1 MLKVRWGPADTRGV
15 VMHSPRPRAA
25 AGAAVATI
33 LLLSSV
39 GLAQASRSASA
50 PGPPGATAA
59 SVFLVPDS
67 AAAGQALRA
76 PAVRTVARYG
86 TFTLAEA
93 APSDAGALVAA
104 GAVRRDDME
113 RVTLQGRAVDP
124 AAEAAAQAA
133 KGSSPI
139 AGGEGP
145 ILVVVQ
151 FVGPIKDDWRARLQ
165 ATGVTVVTY
174 LAQNSYLV
182 HAEGAARAA
191 LSNYADSAPEVRAA
205 FALDASDKLSPG
217 LPASGT
223 VHVAVQTLA
232 GGDGAPARSRTTAAQ
247 HGLTGPSTAF
257 GGLSTR
263 HIAVDAADLPG
274 LAADPGVIAIALD
287 GTPRLLDERQGLIMA
302 DGSIGSSP
310 GTGYL
315 AKHDAALFDAGEVPG
330 ALLPFVVD
338 VTDGAI
344 DTGTDTPANSDLYE
358 KGSKANPDR
367 VAYVHKLTDDTAD
380 PLSIQGCD
388 GHGTINASILA
399 GYNTNAPVPANTD
412 ANGFHYGLGIEP
424 RARLG
429 GTTVFRCSGQ
439 WDAGGRSFAQLA
451 QDAYDASGPGYDGA
465 RVVNNSW
472 GEDDAFGAYT
482 ATSQEFD
489 AIVRDAAPDTPG
501 NQELVEVVA
510 AGNDGPGPN
519 TLYAPATAKNVITVG
534 ASEGQRLFGT
544 DGCDTTN
551 AEANDPG
558 DIGDFSSRGPTT
570 DGRIKPDLVAP
581 GTHITGIT
589 WRVTGSPFDGSGVC
603 GISPPPSVGVPFP
616 GTTYTA
622 SSGTSHAAPAVAGL
636 AAAARWAYDRAKGG
650 WPSAAMVKAMLI
662 GGATPLTAP
671 DTGQAPNGAEGFGLA
686 RLAGASTRGR
696 WFSDDEQLFTQSGQ
710 TFTRTFNV
718 TDPAQPV
725 RVTLAW
731 TDAPGPLIGA
741 SLVNDLDLEVTG
753 DGAVYRGNHL
763 SAGVSVPGGAP
774 DTKNNVESV
783 VVPAG
788 ALSSLAIRVRGTNIA
803 GDGVPG
809 GGATDQDFAV
819 VATNVGAPTGEA
831 ALDPVGAT
839 VVDEDGDGILEPHEP
854 FQVRTAIAN
863 TGDVAS
869 GQVSAHLTTTTP
881 GIVLQHPDATFA
893 PIGAHQQVTPAAE
906 TFGGTR
912 GSNSCGATPVVG
924 LDLALSA
931 PGTIGAG
938 LHLRVPGEGSSA
950 IPATFSP
957 GIAIP
962 DGDPAGVD
970 APLTVDRSGTIDDL
984 DVRLTAIDHTWV
996 GDLVLKLRGPDGTT
1010 VTLMDQAGGS
1020 GHDLRDTILDDQ
1032 AETSIQDVTAADAP
1046 FSGRYR
1052 PAQSLAAFAGKQLAG
1067 TWTLEATDVTKPDEG
1082 TIQSFALLVPE
1093 CDIAPDAALSATP
1106 SSVTAGDPV
1115 ALDAGASFDR
1125 DDAIAQYGW
1134 DLDGDGTV
1142 DRTTGTTPTTTATF
1156 ATAGLHHPAVV
1167 VTDTRG
1173 ESTRRSVEVQ
1183 VLPGAQPPGDGGG
1196 SGGQTPQRTQAP
1208 GTTVKAARLVV
1219 HGLPA
1224 AGRCPRVRNARL
1236 SVSTVPRAPLRSVS
1250 LLVGSALRAR
1260 TSGAASASRTLR
1272 LRSQPTGAHIV
1283 RVVARTKD
1291 GRTLRLARRYRSCLP
1306 AR

>member
-1 MLKVRWGPADTRGV
+1 
-15 VMHSPRPRAA
+15 MHSPRPRAA
-25 AGAAVATI
+25 AGAAVAAI

-39 GLAQASRSASA
+39 GLARASRSASA
-50 PGPPGATAA
+50 PARQGATAA
-59 SVFLVPDS
+59 GLFLVPDS

-86 TFTLAEA
+86 AFTLAEA
-93 APSDAGALVAA
+93 APSDAGPLVAA

-124 AAEAAAQAA
+124 AAQAAAQAA

-139 AGGEGP
+139 AAGTGP

-165 ATGVTVVTY
+165 ATGVRVVTY

-191 LSNYADSAPEVRAA
+191 LADYADTAPEVRAA
-205 FALDASDKLSPG
+205 FALDAGDKLSPG
-217 LPASGT
+217 LPAAGA
-223 VHVAVQTLA
+223 VRVAVQTLA
-232 GGDGAPARSRTTAAQ
+232 GTDGAPARSRTGAVQ
-247 HGLTGPSTAF
+247 QGITGPSTAF

-263 HIAVDAADLPG
+263 HITVDAADLPR

-310 GTGYL
+310 GAGYL
-315 AKHDAALFDAGEVPG
+315 AEHDAALFGASEVPG
-330 ALLPFVVD
+330 TLPFVVD
-338 VTDGAI
+338 VTDGGI
-344 DTGTDTPANSDLYE
+344 DNGTDTPAGADLYE
-358 KGSKANPDR
+358 NGSKANPDR
-367 VAYVHKLTDDTAD
+367 LAYVHKLTSDTLD

-424 RARLG
+424 RARIG
-429 GTTVFRCSGQ
+429 GTTVFRCNGQ
-439 WDAGGRSFAQLA
+439 WDTGGRTFAQIA
-451 QDAYDASGPGYDGA
+451 QDAYNAGGPGYDGA
-465 RVVNNSW
+465 RIENNSW
-472 GEDDAFGAYT
+472 GEDNAFGAYT

-501 NQELVEVVA
+501 NQEMVEVVA
-510 AGNDGPGPN
+510 AGNDGPGAN
-519 TLYAPATAKNVITVG
+519 TLYAPATAKNVIAVG

-581 GTHITGIT
+581 GTHITGT
-589 WRVTGSPFDGSGVC
+589 AWRVTGSAFDGSGVC
-603 GISPPPSVGVPFP
+603 GISPPPSVGIPFP

-622 SSGTSHAAPAVAGL
+622 SSGTSHSAPAVSGL
-636 AAAARWAYDRAKGG
+636 AAAARWAYHRARGS

-662 GGATPLTAP
+662 GGATPLTAT
-671 DTGQAPNGAEGFGLA
+671 DTGQAPDGAQGFGLA
-686 RLAGASTRGR
+686 RLAGASTSGR
-696 WFSDDEQLFTQSGQ
+696 WFSDDEQIFTQSGQ

-753 DGAVYRGNHL
+753 DGVVYRGNHL
-763 SAGVSVPGGAP
+763 SGGVSLPGGAP

-809 GGATDQDFAV
+809 GGVTDQDFAL

-854 FQVRTAIAN
+854 FQVRTSIAN
-863 TGDVAS
+863 TGEVAS
-869 GQVSAHLTTTTP
+869 GQVSAHLTTATP

-893 PIGAHQQVTPAAE
+893 AIAAHEQVTPAAD

-912 GSNSCGATPVVG
+912 GSNTCGATPVVG

-938 LHLRVPGEGSSA
+938 LHLSVPGEGSSP
-950 IPATFSP
+950 IPASFSP
-957 GIAIP
+957 GLTIP
-962 DGDPAGVD
+962 DGDPAGVS
-970 APLTVDRSGTIDDL
+970 APLTVDRAGTIDDL

-1010 VTLMDQAGGS
+1010 VTLMDQAGAS

-1052 PAQSLAAFAGKQLAG
+1052 PAQPLSAFAGKPLAG

-1106 SSVTAGDPV
+1106 ASVTAGDPV
-1115 ALDAGASFDR
+1115 TLDAGASFDR

-1134 DLDGDGTV
+1134 DLNGDGTV
-1142 DRTTGTTPTTTATF
+1142 DRTTGTTPTTTTTF
-1156 ATAGLHHPAVV
+1156 DTGGLQHPAVV
-1167 VTDTRG
+1167 VTDSRG
-1173 ESTRRSVEVQ
+1173 ESTRRSAEVQ
-1183 VLPGAQPPGDGGG
+1183 VLPGTGPPGGDGGV
-1196 SGGQTPQRTQAP
+1196 QPPPTTPGR
-1208 GTTVKAARLVV
+1208 GTTAKAARLVV
-1219 HGLPA
+1219 RGLPA
-1224 AGRCPRVRNARL
+1224 AGRCPRPSTARL
-1236 SVSTVPRAPLRSVS
+1236 LVSATPRTTLRSVS
-1250 LLVGSALRAR
+1250 LMLGRSLRAR
-1260 TSGAASASRTLR
+1260 AAGTAGASRRLWLR
-1272 LRSQPTGAHIV
+1272 HQPKGAHTLK
-1283 RVVARTKD
+1283 VVARTKD
-1291 GRTLRLARRYRSCLP
+1291 GRTLRLTRAFRSCLP
-1306 AR
+1306 AAGRHAGGLAAG

>member
-1 MLKVRWGPADTRGV
+1 M
-15 VMHSPRPRAA
+15 

-50 PGPPGATAA
+50 PTRRGATAA
-59 SVFLVPDS
+59 GLFLVPHS
-67 AAAGQALRA
+67 AAAAQALRA
-76 PAVRTVARYG
+76 PAVRTVASYG
-86 TFTLAEA
+86 AFTLAQA

-133 KGSSPI
+133 KGSDPI
-139 AGGEGP
+139 GGGARP

-165 ATGVTVVTY
+165 ATGVRVVTY

-191 LSNYADSAPEVRAA
+191 LADYAAAAPEVRAA
-205 FALDASDKLSPG
+205 FLLDPGDKLPPG
-217 LPASGT
+217 LPASGA

-232 GGDGAPARSRTTAAQ
+232 GADGAPARSRTGAVQ
-247 HGLTGPSTAF
+247 HGLTGPSTALD
-257 GGLSTR
+257 GLSTR
-263 HIAVDAADLPG
+263 HITVDAADLPH

-287 GTPRLLDERQGLIMA
+287 GTPRMLDERQGLLMA

-310 GTGYL
+310 GIGYL
-315 AKHDAALFDAGEVPG
+315 AKHDSALFDASEVPG
-330 ALLPFVVD
+330 TLPFVVD
-338 VTDGAI
+338 LTDGGI
-344 DTGTDTPANSDLYE
+344 DNGTVTPASSDLYE
-358 KGSKANPDR
+358 GGKATNPDR
-367 VAYVHKLTDDTAD
+367 VAYVHKLTSDTLD
-380 PLSIQGCD
+380 PLSVQGCD

-399 GYNTNAPVPANTD
+399 GYNTNAAIPANTD
-412 ANGFHYGLGIEP
+412 ANQFHYGLGIEP
-424 RARLG
+424 RARIG
-429 GTTVFRCSGQ
+429 GTTVFRCSGE
-439 WDAGGRSFAQLA
+439 WDAGGRSFAQIA
-451 QDAYDASGPGYDGA
+451 EDAYNAGGPGYDGA

-472 GEDDAFGAYT
+472 GENDAFGAYT

-489 AIVRDAAPDTPG
+489 AIVRDAAPNTPG
-501 NQELVEVVA
+501 NQEMVEVVA
-510 AGNDGPGPN
+510 AGNSGPGGN
-519 TLYAPATAKNVITVG
+519 TLYAPATAKNVIAVG

-558 DIGDFSSRGPTT
+558 DIADFSSRGPTT
-570 DGRIKPDLVAP
+570 DGRIKPDVVAP
-581 GTHITGIT
+581 GTHITGTT
-589 WRVTGSPFDGSGVC
+589 WRVTGSGFDGSRVC

-622 SSGTSHAAPAVAGL
+622 SSGTSHAAPAVSGL
-636 AAAARWAYDRAKGG
+636 AAAARWAYYRAASPHR

-662 GGATPLTAP
+662 GGATPLTAA
-671 DTGQAPNGAEGFGLA
+671 DTGQAPNGSQGFGLA
-686 RLAGASTRGR
+686 RLAGASTHGR

-741 SLVNDLDLEVTG
+741 ALVNDLDLEVTG
-753 DGAVYRGNHL
+753 DGVVYRGNHL
-763 SAGVSVPGGAP
+763 SGGVSVPGGTP
-774 DTKNNVESV
+774 DTRNNVESV

-839 VVDEDGDGILEPHEP
+839 VVDQDGDGILEPHEP
-854 FQVRTAIAN
+854 FQVRTSIAN
-863 TGDVAS
+863 TGDATS
-869 GQVSAHLTTTTP
+869 GAVSAHLTTTTP
-881 GIVLQHPDATFA
+881 GIVLQHPDATFD

-906 TFGGTR
+906 TFGGSR
-912 GSNSCGATPVVG
+912 GSNTCGATPVVS

-938 LHLRVPGEGSSA
+938 LHLSVPGEGSSP

-957 GIAIP
+957 GLTIP
-962 DGDPAGVD
+962 DGDPGGVS
-970 APLTVDRSGTIDDL
+970 APLVVDRPGTIDDL

-1010 VTLMDQAGGS
+1010 VTLMDQAGAS
-1020 GHDLRDTILDDQ
+1020 GHDLRDTIFDDQ

-1052 PAQSLAAFAGKQLAG
+1052 PDQPLTAFAGKPLAG
-1067 TWTLEATDVTKPDEG
+1067 TWTLEATDVTQPDEG
-1082 TIQSFALLVPE
+1082 TIRSFALLVPE

-1106 SSVTAGDPV
+1106 ASVTAGDTV
-1115 ALDAGASFDR
+1115 TLDAGASFDR
-1125 DDAIAQYGW
+1125 DDAIAQYSW

-1142 DRTTGTTPTTTATF
+1142 DRTTGTTPSTTVTYD
-1156 ATAGLHHPAVV
+1156 TAGLQHPAVI
-1167 VTDTRG
+1167 VTDTQG
-1173 ESTRRSVEVQ
+1173 EHTTRSTEVQ
-1183 VLPGAQPPGDGGG
+1183 VLPVPTPPGAGPP
-1196 SGGQTPQRTQAP
+1196 GGQTPQTTAKPTDHREGRAP
-1208 GTTVKAARLVV
+1208 GRARPPR
-1219 HGLPA
+1219 GRPLPA
-1224 AGRCPRVRNARL
+1224 SAQLAPAREHHTAQCAALGLADGR
-1236 SVSTVPRAPLRSVS
+1236 PRA
-1250 LLVGSALRAR
+1250 
-1260 TSGAASASRTLR
+1260 ASTRQR
-1272 LRSQPTGAHIV
+1272 R
-1283 RVVARTKD
+1283 D
-1291 GRTLRLARRYRSCLP
+1291 GRIADRAAAQP
-1306 AR
+1306 AEGRAHAEGHRPHE

>member
-1 MLKVRWGPADTRGV
+1 VT
-15 VMHSPRPRAA
+15 HSPRPRAA
-25 AGAAVATI
+25 AGAAVASLI
-33 LLLSSV
+33 LLSSA

-50 PGPPGATAA
+50 APRPGAGAA
-59 SVFLVPDS
+59 GLFLVPDS

-86 TFTLAEA
+86 AFTLAQA
-93 APSDAGALVAA
+93 APSDAGPLVAA
-104 GAVRRDDME
+104 GAVRRDDMD

-133 KGSSPI
+133 KGSSAI
-139 AGGEGP
+139 AGGTGP

-165 ATGVTVVTY
+165 ATGVRVVTY
-174 LAQNSYLV
+174 LAQNAYLV
-182 HAEGAARAA
+182 HAEGAGRAA
-191 LSNYADSAPEVRAA
+191 LTGYAAAAPEVRAA
-205 FALDASDKLSPG
+205 FVLSPADKLSPA
-217 LPASGT
+217 LPAAGP
-223 VHVAVQTLA
+223 VRVAVQTLA
-232 GGDGAPARSRTTAAQ
+232 GGDGTAARSRTGALQ
-247 HGLTGPSTAF
+247 QGLTGPSTAF
-257 GGLSTR
+257 DGLTTR
-263 HIAVDAADLPG
+263 HITADAADLPR
-274 LAADPGVIAIALD
+274 LAADPGVIAIALE

-302 DGSIGSSP
+302 DGTIASSP
-310 GTGYL
+310 GAGYL
-315 AKHDAALFDAGEVPG
+315 AEHDAALFDPSEAPG
-330 ALLPFVVD
+330 TLPFVVD
-338 VTDGAI
+338 ITDGGL
-344 DTGTDTPANSDLYE
+344 DTGTDAPASADLYE
-358 KGSKANPDR
+358 NGSKAKPDR
-367 VAYVHKLTDDTAD
+367 MAYVHKLTDATAD
-380 PLSIQGCD
+380 PLALQGCD
-388 GHGTINASILA
+388 GHATINASILA
-399 GYNTNAPVPANTD
+399 GYNANAPVPANTD

-424 RARLG
+424 RARIG
-429 GTTVFRCSGQ
+429 GTTVFRCNGQ
-439 WDAGGRSFAQLA
+439 WDTGGRTFAQIAQEAYEAGGA
-451 QDAYDASGPGYDGA
+451 GYDGA
-465 RVVNNSW
+465 RITNNSW
-472 GEDDAFGAYT
+472 GENDAFGAYT

-489 AIVRDAAPDTPG
+489 ALVRDAAPDTPG
-501 NQELVEVVA
+501 NQEMVEVVA

-534 ASEGQRLFGT
+534 ASESQRLFGT

-551 AEANDPG
+551 AEANDPT

-581 GTHITGIT
+581 GTHITGST
-589 WRVTGSPFDGSGVC
+589 WRVTGSAFDGSGVC
-603 GISPPPSVGVPFP
+603 GISPPPAVGIPFP
-616 GTTYTA
+616 GTAYTA

-636 AAAARWAYDRAKGG
+636 AAGARWAYDRAKGS

-662 GGATPLTAP
+662 GGATPLTAA
-671 DTGQAPNGAEGFGLA
+671 DTGQAPNGTQGFGLA
-686 RLAGASTRGR
+686 RLGGASTRGR
-696 WFSDDEQLFTQSGQ
+696 WFSDDQQTFTQSGQ
-710 TFTRTFNV
+710 DFTRTFDV
-718 TDPAQPV
+718 SDPAQPV

-741 SLVNDLDLEVTG
+741 ALVNDLDLEVTG
-753 DGAVYRGNHL
+753 DGVVYRGNHL
-763 SAGVSVPGGAP
+763 SGGVSVPGGAP

-788 ALSSLAIRVRGTNIA
+788 ALSSLAIRVRATNIA

-809 GGATDQDFAV
+809 GGATDQDFAL

-854 FQVRTAIAN
+854 FQVRTSIAN
-863 TGDVAS
+863 TGDAAS
-869 GQVSAHLTTTTP
+869 GQIAAHLTTSTP
-881 GIVLQHPDATFA
+881 GIVLQQPDATFA
-893 PIGAHQQVTPAAE
+893 PIPAHQQVTPASD

-912 GSNSCGATPVVG
+912 GSNTCGATPVVG

-938 LHLRVPGEGSSA
+938 LHLSVPGEGSSA

-957 GIAIP
+957 GLTIP
-962 DGDPAGVD
+962 DGDPGGVQ
-970 APLTVDRSGTIDDL
+970 APLNVTRTGTIDDL
-984 DVRLTAIDHTWV
+984 DVRITAIDHTWV
-996 GDLVLKLRGPDGTT
+996 GDLILKLRGPDGTT
-1010 VTLMDQAGGS
+1010 VTLMDQAGAS
-1020 GHDLRDTILDDQ
+1020 GHDLRDTIFDDQ

-1052 PAQSLAAFAGKQLAG
+1052 PDEPLSAFAGKPLAG
-1067 TWTLEATDVTKPDEG
+1067 TWTLQATDATKPDEG

-1093 CDIAPDAALSATP
+1093 CDIAPNAALSATP
-1106 SSVTAGDPV
+1106 SSVAAGDAV
-1115 ALDAGASFDR
+1115 TLDAGASFDR

-1142 DRTTGTTPTTTATF
+1142 DRTTGTTPSTTATF

-1183 VLPGAQPPGDGGG
+1183 VLAGAQPPGAGAGGG
-1196 SGGQTPQRTQAP
+1196 AAPPAPKTNPTPGAA
-1208 GTTVKAARLVV
+1208 VKAVRLVV
-1219 HGLPA
+1219 HGLSGP
-1224 AGRCPRVRNARL
+1224 GRCPRVRNAQL
-1236 SVSTVPRAPLRSVS
+1236 SVSTTPRTALRSVS

-1260 TSGAASASRTLR
+1260 VSGAPGASRTLR
-1272 LRSQPTGAHIV
+1272 LRSQPQGAHTV
-1283 RVVARTKD
+1283 RVIGRTKD